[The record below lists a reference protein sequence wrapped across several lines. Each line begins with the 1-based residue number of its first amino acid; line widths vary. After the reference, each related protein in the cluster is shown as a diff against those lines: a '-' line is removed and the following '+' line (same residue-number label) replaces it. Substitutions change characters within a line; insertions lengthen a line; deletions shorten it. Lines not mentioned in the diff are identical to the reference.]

1 MNNINIENGFAIVP
15 GDVLRQKLLN
25 GNQLAVYVAII
36 DFANKNN
43 HAFPS
48 YKQIADA
55 AGVARTTAMNAVKKL
70 EQLKLINKTIRTGTY
85 KNNKT
90 NQYTVLYNGKIRK
103 KAENT
108 NKGNFGLGGSNDGPI
123 QHPPLLSCMSVQQED
138 LLKIFENEL
147 FRMSN
152 AIKRKLLE
160 LLEENTFEYLVEL
173 IKYQAEINTVSWNG
187 FMTAY
192 KSFKDKGVNT
202 GIKLRE
208 SVNSYR
214 KACIAAK
221 NKAKKVV
228 KKAFK
233 AESKNKKHD
242 METEIVKLKEKF
254 GCEEVAAAQ
263 GYLEKRKGIKDYLAY
278 LKNTLEKGFHK
289 ATKSATVGKQ
299 LKPLRFNNY
308 SQRETDYDAIES
320 ELLGWDDN
328 CNKNAMSNP
337 VVIDEKQLKVT
348 DSAILNKYKLFLNV
362 DNLIYADVD
371 FLEKLDLNSI
381 KMACIKFYT
390 NIGAIPSID
399 YIKQCFA

>member
-1 MNNINIENGFAIVP
+1 MNNINIENGFAMVP
-15 GDVLRQKLLN
+15 GDVLKQKLLN

-36 DFANKNN
+36 NFANKNN

-48 YKQIADA
+48 YRQIAEA

-70 EQLKLINKTIRTGTY
+70 EQLKLINKTIRTGSY

-90 NQYTVLYNGKIRK
+90 NQYTVLYNGTIRK
-103 KAENT
+103 KT
-108 NKGNFGLGGSNDGPI
+108 NPPNIGNNEPGCSTGGPI
-123 QHPPLLSCMSVQQED
+123 QHPPLLSCMSVQQKD
-138 LLKIFENEL
+138 LLEVFENEL
-147 FRMSN
+147 FILNKAS
-152 AIKRKLLE
+152 KRKLLE

-173 IKYQAEINTVSWNG
+173 IKYQAEINTIHWRG
-187 FMTAY
+187 FMIAY
-192 KSFKDKGVNT
+192 KAFKDKGINT

-208 SVNSYR
+208 SVDSYR
-214 KACIAAK
+214 KACITAK
-221 NKAKKVV
+221 SKAKKVV

-233 AESKNKKHD
+233 AESKNKKRD
-242 METEIVKLKEKF
+242 MKTEIAKLKEKF
-254 GCEEVAAAQ
+254 GCEEVTAAQ

-278 LKNTLEKGFHK
+278 LKNTLEKGFYK
-289 ATKSATVGKQ
+289 ATKPATVGKQ
-299 LKPLRFNNY
+299 LKPLRFNDYN
-308 SQRETDYDAIES
+308 QRETDYDAIES
-320 ELLGWDDN
+320 ELLGWDDD
-328 CNKNAMSNP
+328 CNKNAMSDP

-348 DSAILNKYKLFLNV
+348 DSAILNKYELFLNV

-390 NIGAIPSID
+390 NIGAKPSID